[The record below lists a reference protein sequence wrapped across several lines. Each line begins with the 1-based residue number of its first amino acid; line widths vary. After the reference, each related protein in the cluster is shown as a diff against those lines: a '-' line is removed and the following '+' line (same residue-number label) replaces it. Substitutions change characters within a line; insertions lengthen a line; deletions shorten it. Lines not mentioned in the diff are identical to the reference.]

1 MPIYEFHCADCGKSF
16 EALRLSAS
24 SFVSI
29 TCPSCHGAN
38 VGKEM
43 SSFAVSAPSSGS
55 IPMCDRTGACASP
68 NLPGCGSGA
77 CGL

>member
-1 MPIYEFHCADCGKSF
+1 
-16 EALRLSAS
+16 
-24 SFVSI
+24 
-29 TCPSCHGAN
+29 